1 MKRAAL
7 GLLAFLMLTSVSFA
21 QNAADEPASKVD
33 VQRYMDAMH
42 SREMMTSMMSAMTK
56 QMHQIVHEQVL
67 KEKNLPSDFEARADK
82 MMDDMF
88 KDFPYDEILTA
99 MVPVYQK
106 HFTKGD
112 LEALTDFYA
121 TPRGQNILKQM
132 PLVTADAMQ
141 ASTGIFQKMMSDAQA
156 RLKSEIA
163 QAQKQSDDSS
173 TKESH
178 PVSN

>member
-7 GLLAFLMLTSVSFA
+7 GLVAFFILASVSFA
-21 QNAADEPASKVD
+21 QNAADEPASKED
-33 VQRYMDAMH
+33 IQRYMDAMH

-67 KEKNLPSDFEARADK
+67 KEKNLPSDFEARTDK

-88 KDFPYDEILTA
+88 RDFPYDETIA
-99 MVPVYQK
+99 VMVPVYQK

-112 LEALTDFYA
+112 LEALTDFYS

-141 ASTGIFQKMMSDAQA
+141 ASTGIIQKMMSDAQA
-156 RLKSEIA
+156 RLQSEID
-163 QAQKQSDDSS
+163 QAQKQSDGSS
-173 TKESH
+173 TKESR